1 MICKSPYILLSTV
14 NTYLRDNYKTID
26 ELCDDLDECKE
37 EIDKILNSIGYYY
50 NKESNQYK

>member
-26 ELCDDLDECKE
+26 ELCEDLDECKE

>member
-37 EIDKILNSIGYYY
+37 EIDIILNSIGYYY
-50 NKESNQYK
+50 NKESNQFK